1 MNLSAERLYPAILG
15 IIAIVAVWV
24 VDGALHIGESYRAGL
39 LSASI
44 SASAI
49 FVGFIA
55 TSKSILMALFKDG
68 IRKRIHES
76 GYIEELVN
84 YLNQAMT
91 ANLAFCVLNIVVF
104 FPATQAVHWFL
115 PVWCGLGVF
124 SVSAFWRIG
133 PVNGYSE
140 SRYVRRTQPRI
151 KRSNTRRTA
160 GM

>member
-15 IIAIVAVWV
+15 IIATATVWV
-24 VDGALHIGESYRAGL
+24 VDGALPITESYRAGL

-44 SASAI
+44 SASTI

-55 TSKSILMALFKDG
+55 TSKSILMALPKDG

-91 ANLAFCVLNIVVF
+91 GNLAFCVLNIAGF
-104 FPATQAVHWFL
+104 FPATQAAHWFL
-115 PVWCGLGVF
+115 PVWCGLGAF
-124 SVSAFWRIG
+124 GISAFWRMGRVMMAILRADIAD
-133 PVNGYSE
+133 NH
-140 SRYVRRTQPRI
+140 
-151 KRSNTRRTA
+151 NH
-160 GM
+160 